1 VLDNKIEVG
10 KIGGGV
16 IDVTDI
22 ERVGTQRV
30 DGRPLVH
37 VDILNLCPPNTN
49 VTAVRGCAAGGTDP
63 A

>member
-1 VLDNKIEVG
+1 MLDNKIEVG

-30 DGRPLVH
+30 DCRPLLH

-49 VTAVRGCAAGGTDP
+49 VTATRRCAAGGADP